1 MDISKIP
8 IGRNPPWDVNAI
20 IEIPLGGEPVKYE
33 IDKDSG
39 ALFVDRFLHTAMTYP
54 ANYGFIPHTLSDDGD
69 PVDVLVIT
77 PVPLITGVV
86 VRCRPLGVLKMT
98 DEGGED
104 AKLVAVP
111 VDKLSTL
118 YRGMKDHSDLPE
130 ITLKQIAHFFQHYK
144 DLEPNKW
151 VKIEGWFGVE
161 EARAEIMS
169 SVANYQNAV
178 DKPAF

>member
-1 MDISKIP
+1 MSLNKVPSGKNLPDDF
-8 IGRNPPWDVNAI
+8 NVI
-20 IEIPLGGEPVKYE
+20 IEIPMHGEPVKYE
-33 IDKDSG
+33 VDKESG
-39 ALFVDRFLHTAMTYP
+39 AIFVDRFMNTAMHYP
-54 ANYGFIPHTLSDDGD
+54 CNYGYIPHTLCGDGD
-69 PVDVLVIT
+69 PVDVLVVT
-77 PVPLITGVV
+77 PVPLQTGVV

-118 YRGMKDHSDLPE
+118 YRGMKDHTDLPE

-161 EARAEIMS
+161 VARAEIMD
-169 SVANYQNAV
+169 SVANYQNST